1 MFIFSHCLS
10 NGDCQ
15 QEVWI
20 CKVSTVTAAR
30 YSAYVV
36 CVSAPLLLI
45 LEMMLSSNTES
56 HTKEHKSWKCGLG
69 K

>member
-20 CKVSTVTAAR
+20 RKVSTATAAC
-30 YSAYVV
+30 YSAYAV
-36 CVSAPLLLI
+36 CVSAPHLLI
-45 LEMMLSSNTES
+45 LTFSNKES
-56 HTKEHKSWKCGLG
+56 HTKEHIIIWSIWISETV
-69 K
+69 